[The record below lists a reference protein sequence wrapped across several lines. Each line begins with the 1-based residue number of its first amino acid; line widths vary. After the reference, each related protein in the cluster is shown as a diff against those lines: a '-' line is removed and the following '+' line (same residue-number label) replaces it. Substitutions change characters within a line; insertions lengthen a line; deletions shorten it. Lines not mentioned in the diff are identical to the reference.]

1 VGYFRSAEIGV
12 FSWLRRRTAS
22 ARPEAQVVVYSRAG
36 CHLCDE
42 AWQLLEQFQKRY
54 RFGLEKRDVDS
65 EPELKTRHGDFV
77 PVVTVNGKVRFR
89 GRVNPVLLERLFR
102 AGH

>member
-1 VGYFRSAEIGV
+1 MSNMG
-12 FSWLRRRTAS
+12 
-22 ARPEAQVVVYSRAG
+22 
-36 CHLCDE
+36 
-42 AWQLLEQFQKRY
+42 Y